1 MNPLWL
7 LTGAVVVVGGAVIL
21 ALLRNAAEEAK
32 LLADELARQRQVAG
46 AVRRLGDEVRAARS
60 PFRGRRYP
68 SS

>member
-46 AVRRLGDEVRAARS
+46 AVRRLGDEVRSARS
-60 PFRGRRYP
+60 PFQGRRYP

>member
-1 MNPLWL
+1 LNPLWL

-32 LLADELARQRQVAG
+32 LLADELARQRQLAG
-46 AVRRLGDEVRAARS
+46 AVRRLGDEVRGARS